1 MGMSRRR
8 VLLAKLWSTKE
19 ITTIYNALALSL
31 FSDSWSLGAGD
42 DKPEIECIHLGYR
55 FVALLATR
63 TRRKGFSISS
73 FKALN
78 SPREWWQTVDRLHPV
93 HLLRLPCQG
102 KWSLGYLRATHDDV
116 LQLDSFPSIP
126 IREQRNLFL
135 GVLLVFN
142 SDQIDYHNLNAPIQ
156 LIRDHANQY
165 SRNFPSRA

>member
-1 MGMSRRR
+1 MASFREDYYQQMWIIMGMSRRR
-8 VLLAKLWSTKE
+8 VLLAKPWSTKE

-31 FSDSWSLGAGD
+31 FSDSSSLGAGD
-42 DKPEIECIHLGYR
+42 DKREIECIHLGYR

-102 KWSLGYLRATHDDV
+102 KWSLGYLGQRTTCCNWTHFLLFQSESNV
-116 LQLDSFPSIP
+116 IYFLAFYWSLIP
-126 IREQRNLFL
+126 IK
-135 GVLLVFN
+135 
-142 SDQIDYHNLNAPIQ
+142 SITI
-156 LIRDHANQY
+156 I
-165 SRNFPSRA
+165 